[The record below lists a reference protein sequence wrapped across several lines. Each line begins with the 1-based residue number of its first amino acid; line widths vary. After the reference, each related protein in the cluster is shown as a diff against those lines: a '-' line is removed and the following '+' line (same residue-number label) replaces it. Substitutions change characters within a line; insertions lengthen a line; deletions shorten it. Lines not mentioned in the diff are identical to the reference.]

1 MIEIDS
7 DKKLE
12 MVKMILDD
20 VYEIMIHFK
29 PLVEEMLKLDGAQK
43 YREDGTFLKIATL
56 FGDIAKRCKEIELY
70 PFSEE
75 FLSNIKN

>member
-1 MIEIDS
+1 MIEVDN
-7 DKKLE
+7 DKKIE
-12 MVKMILDD
+12 IVKMILDD

-29 PLVEEMLKLDGAQK
+29 PLVEKMLKLDEAQK
-43 YREDGTFLKIATL
+43 YRENGTFFKIATL